1 MSVVCQ
7 YNQHGH
13 CKFGSKC
20 VKIHTVATCDNFP
33 CSNSECNMR
42 HPRLCNYFSA
52 YGRCMFADKCSFLHY
67 SFNRG
72 HHHAASNGLQE
83 IMQAVAEM
91 KEEVKTLRLEVDRLG
106 NVNAN
111 LLEMIKDLKEEVD
124 VDRVKRLGKDSRVS
138 QEHVSKP
145 EADSTSSGIGPK
157 VDRDVI
163 VHQCGRLVAACQQRD
178 SAAVQD
184 ALDGIAI
191 ILATA
196 GELSGVAT
204 IVEECGGLHRI
215 EQLQRHDHEDV
226 RSKVVQILELLFPDD
241 FQNEQNVYEQNEYE
255 QNEHEQNEHKGGKG
269 GRTKKRKNKFAAPE
283 KDLET
288 NDGTRTGHICP
299 GRGRKDTRL

>member
-72 HHHAASNGLQE
+72 HHHTASNGLQE
-83 IMQAVAEM
+83 IKQAVAEM
-91 KEEVKTLRLEVDRLG
+91 REEVKTLRLEVDRLG

-124 VDRVKRLGKDSRVS
+124 VDRVKRQGKDSRVS
-138 QEHVSKP
+138 QEHVAKP
-145 EADSTSSGIGPK
+145 EADSTSSGIGPE
-157 VDRDVI
+157 VDRDVT
-163 VHQCGRLVAACQQRD
+163 VQCGRLVAACQQRD

-226 RSKVVQILELLFPDD
+226 RSKAVQILELLFPDD
-241 FQNEQNVYEQNEYE
+241 FQKEQNMYEQNEYE
-255 QNEHEQNEHKGGKG
+255 QNKHTGGKG
-269 GRTKKRKNKFAAPE
+269 GRKKNKSAAPE
-283 KDLET
+283 KDIYLGEGEKT
-288 NDGTRTGHICP
+288 P
-299 GRGRKDTRL
+299 VSSF